1 MAAARTLMTTALL
14 GLAAST
20 LLAAAEPDS
29 TVERDSRA
37 AHPSSAAVT
46 ALMTQLLGKGELA
59 RPAVIMLESPRA
71 NDMPSDVA
79 PIGAITL
86 PEALDMSR
94 QRSDELKAQD
104 AAAHASRW
112 VARSTLGRYGPK
124 LTAQYQ
130 RGREHSYSSGE
141 TAQISPIPEPSHTRT
156 DQSVVLRQP
165 LVDVAALAAYRRDD
179 RLAEAESAKRS
190 QTEVNVAF
198 DVVTA
203 YYQLVQFQLLV
214 ELGKE
219 HNERMQSLLGYM
231 TRRAEGGG
239 ASGADRERVRAMS
252 LAVQRDLVDARSE
265 LAHAQM
271 SFARLTGTLP
281 SSLLVTQDKFALF
294 PPTAEQATQQ
304 MVESNPQ
311 LLALRKQIEAAAFD
325 RSSTRASMLP
335 KVSLEVGDY
344 RSTNASGIPG
354 TTHDR
359 RAMLVMTLD
368 VLNGGSEYAM
378 SQAQAQQQEQLRHQ
392 YDDTVRKARERLQTN
407 YLNLTSIR
415 AQMAIGSEENKANSQ
430 VAAAFDAQLVASNRS
445 LLDVLDT
452 YQKLYQNR
460 INLVKL
466 FVSER
471 QATYQVLKDVGRI
484 DAGDF
489 DVLGP

>member
-1 MAAARTLMTTALL
+1 MTTALA
-14 GLAAST
+14 GWATST
-20 LLAAAEPDS
+20 LLALGAEPDS
-29 TVERDSRA
+29 MLPRDRA
-37 AHPSSAAVT
+37 AQPSTGAVT
-46 ALMTQLLGKGELA
+46 ALMTQLLGKGDLTH
-59 RPAVIMLESPRA
+59 PAVIMLEAPRVG
-71 NDMPSDVA
+71 DMPADAMAV
-79 PIGAITL
+79 GAVTL
-86 PEALDMSR
+86 PEALDMSK

-104 AAAHASRW
+104 AATHASRW

-130 RGREHSYSSGE
+130 HGREHSYSSGE
-141 TAQISPIPEPSHTRT
+141 TAQISPIAEPSHTRT
-156 DQSVVLRQP
+156 DQSIVLRQP

-179 RLAEAESAKRS
+179 RLAEAESAKLS

-198 DVVTA
+198 DVASA
-203 YYQLVQFQLLV
+203 YYQLVQYQLMV

-219 HNERMQSLLGYM
+219 HNERMQALLGYM

-271 SFARLTGTLP
+271 SFARLTGALP

-294 PPTAEQATQQ
+294 PGTAEQATQQ

-311 LLALRKQIEAAAFD
+311 LLALRKQIEAAAYD
-325 RSSTRASMLP
+325 RNSTRASVLP

-344 RSTNASGIPG
+344 RSANASGIPG

-359 RAMLVMTLD
+359 RAMLVVTLD

-407 YLNLTSIR
+407 YLNLASIR
-415 AQMAIGSEENKANSQ
+415 AQMTIASEENKANSQ

-466 FVSER
+466 FISER
-471 QATYQVLKDVGRI
+471 QATYQVLKDIGHI